1 MTESESP
8 ARRRAGASRSG
19 TGTPES
25 PGDSPPPRI
34 LSVIGTRPEAIK
46 MAPVVHALERRG
58 ECAHR
63 LALTGQHTE
72 MVDQVLEI
80 FGLEADYDL
89 ELMRPGQSLYDIGHA
104 CMDGLRRVWED
115 FKPDVTIVQGDTATV
130 FFAGV
135 VTFFQRGRLAH
146 VEAGLRSH
154 RKWSP
159 FPEEMLRRM
168 TDTISDFCFAPTPAA
183 AANLAAEGVEPGRIF
198 VTGNTVVD
206 ALLEVRKRPPEVED
220 ARVARL
226 LETLAPTER
235 TLHGGPGR
243 LVLLTAHRRESF
255 GAPLEGVFGAVAEI
269 VDRFPDVEI
278 VYPVHPN
285 PRVLEPARRILG
297 ARPRIH
303 LVDPLSYGD
312 LLAVLSRASL
322 VLTDSGGI
330 QEEAPTFEVHTLV
343 LREVTERPEAVQ
355 AGAATLVGTDPG
367 RIVVEAARRLA
378 GGDQGPPV
386 RNPYGDGLAGER
398 VADVLMAALT
408 GSPRRTR
415 DWAGA

>member
-1 MTESESP
+1 M
-8 ARRRAGASRSG
+8 SG
-19 TGTPES
+19 T
-25 PGDSPPPRI
+25 PRI
-34 LSVIGTRPEAIK
+34 LSVVGTRPEAIK
-46 MAPVVHALERRG
+46 MAPVVRALGRKG
-58 ECAHR
+58 GCTHR
-63 LALTGQHTE
+63 LALTGQHTD
-72 MVDQVLEI
+72 MVGQVLAV

-89 ELMRPGQSLYDIGHA
+89 ELMKPGQSLYDIGHA
-104 CMDGLRRVWED
+104 CMDGLRGVAAD
-115 FKPDVTIVQGDTATV
+115 FRPDVTIVQGDTATV
-130 FFAGV
+130 FFAGL
-135 VTFFQRGRLAH
+135 VTFFQQGRLAH
-146 VEAGLRSH
+146 VEAGLRSR

-183 AANLAAEGVEPGRIF
+183 AANLAAEGVEPERIF

-206 ALLEVRKRPPEVED
+206 ALLEVRERPPAVED

-226 LETLAPTER
+226 LDALAPTSPR
-235 TLHGGPGR
+235 R

-255 GAPLEGVFGAVAEI
+255 GTPLEGVFRAVAEI
-269 VDRFPDVEI
+269 AERFPDVEI

-285 PRVLEPARRILG
+285 PRVLGPARRILG

-312 LLAVLSRASL
+312 LLAVLRRASL

-343 LREVTERPEAVQ
+343 LREVTERPEAVE
-355 AGAATLVGTDPG
+355 ARAATLVGTDPG
-367 RIVVEAARRLA
+367 RIVAEAARRLA
-378 GGDQGPPV
+378 GGDGGPPV
-386 RNPYGDGLAGER
+386 RNPYGDGRAGER
-398 VADVLMAALT
+398 IADVLMAALT
-408 GSPRRTR
+408 GSPREMP